1 MHSENKV
8 MNNCDFYFRKYIEM
22 TNNEKF
28 LALGFINSNNKEV
41 NSIDKLDKMF
51 NGKIYDRGR
60 GVVFYF
66 NNKEIVGKVSVVL
79 ECINP
84 LKTSFIH
91 GIELKGEVK
100 NNIDILKKLIN
111 EGKKIARE
119 YGAESIKLGIRDD
132 DILKTLE
139 KTNMYKDYSAIRMNL
154 LYREKRDEVLE
165 LEELTEENSKKY
177 LMIFNNSF
185 SDMPHGTWL
194 DNDGLTEFLNSKSDK
209 KYYFMVKE
217 KEEIVGFMNCEI
229 ENNEGIFDIGLCKDY
244 RSRGLGKRLL
254 ETAIDF
260 LNTKKVDK
268 ISLIVI
274 EKNRVAHEMYKKRG
288 FVKEDIIS
296 HWIEVE

>member
-1 MHSENKV
+1 MYTENKV
-8 MNNCDFYFRKYIEM
+8 INNCNFYFRKYIEM
-22 TNNEKF
+22 TDNEKF
-28 LALGFINSNNKEV
+28 LALAFINSNNKEV

-60 GVVFYF
+60 GVIFCF

-91 GIELKGEVK
+91 GIELKDEVK
-100 NNIDILKKLIN
+100 NNIDLLKKLID

-119 YGAESIKLGIRDD
+119 YGAESIKLGIRDE

-139 KTNMYKDYSAIRMNL
+139 KENIYINYSAIKMNL
-154 LYREKRDEVLE
+154 LDREKKTDILD
-165 LEELTEENSKKY
+165 LEELIEENGNKY

-194 DNDGLTEFLNSKSDK
+194 DNDGLNEFLNSKNNN

-217 KEEIVGFMNCEI
+217 KGKIVGFMNCEI
-229 ENNEGIFDIGLCKDY
+229 ENNEGMFDIGLCKEY
-244 RSRGLGKRLL
+244 RHKGLGKRLL
-254 ETAIDF
+254 ETAINF
-260 LNTKKVDK
+260 LNAKNVDK

-274 EKNRVAHEMYKKRG
+274 EKNIVAHEMYKKRG
-288 FVKEDIIS
+288 FVKKDNIS
-296 HWIEVE
+296 HWIELE